1 MTYLSSRC
9 ATSDFVTA
17 SNPLIENDVTAQS
30 SLRYLPY
37 DDDVETIPPDED
49 YTVQEIT
56 ASLARV
62 SQTLARRYEHA
73 VRPSHGKSYGL
84 LKGTLTV
91 LPDLPEPLAQGLF
104 AVPCTYPLVARLS
117 TEPGELLADTI
128 HTPRGIALKVIG
140 APSPMLSGHEGEI
153 TQDILLSSGRRFAVA
168 DLKGFLRVQRFLE
181 GISGLPEGVKQA
193 GTALG
198 YAANKALHLVGADSV
213 VLDFFGHP
221 HTHPLGESY
230 FSQAPLRYGCYVAKL
245 GLFPVS
251 EDLQRLVGTTLDP
264 STGYSVLKDAVVAH
278 FAERGA
284 KYELRVQLR
293 TSAET
298 MPIED
303 ASVEWPEDESPFVP
317 VAEVAFLLQDAYSSA
332 RQVFADDKLSF
343 TPAYSLAAHR
353 PLGSLMR
360 GRLKAYGAIA
370 ALRAELNATYRVEPR
385 SLDEIPD

>member
-1 MTYLSSRC
+1 M
-9 ATSDFVTA
+9 TA
-17 SNPLIENDVTAQS
+17 SDPSIENDVTAQPWP
-30 SLRYLPY
+30 RYLPY
-37 DDDVETIPPDED
+37 DDTVETIPPDED
-49 YTVQEIT
+49 HTIEEIT

-62 SQTLARRYEHA
+62 SQTLAKRYEHA
-73 VRPSHGKSYGL
+73 VRPSHGKSHGL

-91 LPDLPEPLAQGLF
+91 LPGLPTPLAQGLF
-104 AVPCTYPLVARLS
+104 AIPHTYPLVARLS

-140 APSPMLSGHEGEI
+140 VPGPMLGGHEGEI
-153 TQDILLSSGRRFAVA
+153 TQDFLLSSGRRFAVA

-181 GISGLPEGVKQA
+181 KISGLPEGAKQA

-198 YAANKALHLVGADSV
+198 FAANKALHLVGSDSV
-213 VLDFFGHP
+213 LLDFFGHP

-230 FSQAPLRYGCYVAKL
+230 FSQAPLRYGGYVAKL
-245 GLFPVS
+245 GLFPAS
-251 EDLQRLVGTTLDP
+251 EDLQGLAGTTLDP
-264 STGYSVLKDAVVAH
+264 SMGHSVLKDAVVAH

-284 KYELRVQLR
+284 RYELRVQLR

-317 VAEVAFLLQDAYSSA
+317 IAEVVFPPQDAYSRA
-332 RQVFADDKLSF
+332 RQVFADDRLSF
-343 TPAYSLAAHR
+343 TPAHSLAAHR

-370 ALRAELNATYRVEPR
+370 ALRAELNAARRVEPR
-385 SLDEIPD
+385 SLAEIPD